1 MTNRKNLYGY
11 RIRDGV
17 LEIVPE
23 EQQTVYRIFTLYQA
37 GASYQKISDALN
49 QSGVPYCTEAPLWN
63 KHKIKRLLENSRYTG
78 RDGYPVIVSPE
89 VFQNAQQKTA
99 EKNANRCSPQ
109 PKSILSRLTPYFS
122 CTCGQKLTR
131 FGGRWLEKDRLHLK
145 CGACGCTTST
155 DADQAVKEIVR
166 QFYAH
171 GQAGQTCYVPSAE
184 VIRLNNAIN
193 RGLEHPDEPEA
204 VAALILQGAAARYQ
218 CCPDVTREISSH
230 PSQIDWRYFH
240 RVVSCII
247 VSPEN
252 TLTVKFQDEAVT
264 GKE

>member
-11 RIRDGV
+11 QIRDGV

-23 EQQTVYRIFTLYQA
+23 EQQTVHRIFTLYQA

-49 QSGVPYCTEAPLWN
+49 QSGVPYCGEVPLWN
-63 KHKIKRLLENSRYTG
+63 KHKIKRLLENPRYTG
-78 RDGYPVIVSPE
+78 RDGYPAIVSPE

-99 EKNANRCSPQ
+99 EKNANRCA
-109 PKSILSRLTPYFS
+109 PKPKPILSRLMPYFS
-122 CTCGQKLTR
+122 CACGQKLTR
-131 FGGRWLEKDRLHLK
+131 LGGHWQEKDKLYLK
-145 CGACGCTTST
+145 CGACGCTISA
-155 DADQAVKEIVR
+155 DADQVVKESIR

-218 CCPDVTREISSH
+218 CCPDVTREIPGHS
-230 PSQIDWRYFH
+230 SQINWRYFH
-240 RVVSCII
+240 RVVSYITI
-247 VSPEN
+247 SQEH
-252 TLTVKFQDEAVT
+252 TVTIQFQDEAII